1 MPSTRQGGSPLS
13 SSPCPLHRELLEC
26 RTRYTHVVELAN
38 SSDRVP
44 GTHGNV
50 GQSSSMEDVNC
61 NLELV
66 IVTETFLRL
75 QIKPRNAS
83 TVKDWMTTTKKTT
96 GNVLT
101 IHWTMILTE
110 EDPQVFL
117 GDHLKTEAIC
127 HPLAPPPLNSTH
139 CLSQCWRIITA
150 WAVRRL
156 MSWDKKS
163 SLKPLKSCRREV
175 KKKSCKPGGGGTRL

>member
-1 MPSTRQGGSPLS
+1 MCTCNPTRLVLCSPWVVLNSKDEEILS
-13 SSPCPLHRELLEC
+13 SKHRPPSRGDAVNQARRQPPLLLALPPYRELLEC

-38 SSDRVP
+38 SSDWVP

-66 IVTETFLRL
+66 IVMETFLRL
-75 QIKPRNAS
+75 QMKPRNAS
-83 TVKDWMTTTKKTT
+83 TVKDWTTATKTT

-101 IHWTMILTE
+101 MHWTITLTK

-117 GDHLKTEAIC
+117 GDHLKTEVTC
-127 HPLAPPPLNSTH
+127 HPLAPS
-139 CLSQCWRIITA
+139 A
-150 WAVRRL
+150 
-156 MSWDKKS
+156 
-163 SLKPLKSCRREV
+163 LK
-175 KKKSCKPGGGGTRL
+175 